1 MLRIFI
7 VSLVLSLCV
16 CVLCADYAHAQR
28 KGDISVREAEEEKA
42 EYEAMILKDYEYTDA
57 DFALMNNFYMRC
69 MRDGTSMYY
78 KCDCLANKYI
88 QKKVVYDDTIT
99 DHQIYTETAPDCVDI
114 TAVAGLSYTEC
125 SKLGESDPRW
135 SEEYCQCYANT
146 FAIEFAKS
154 GGTMSRAQTMNT
166 RTDAMKEC
174 GFFRVD
180 LKKDEEERK
189 KLAAQLRAQARARLE
204 QQGFQ

>member
-1 MLRIFI
+1 LLRVIFF
-7 VSLVLSLCV
+7 SLVLSLSV
-16 CVLCADYAHAQR
+16 GVMCADYAYAQR
-28 KGDISVREAEEEKA
+28 KGDISVQEAEKEKA
-42 EYEAMILKDYEYTDA
+42 EYETMILKDYEYTDA
-57 DFALMNNFYMRC
+57 DFALMNNYYVRC

-99 DHQIYTETAPDCVDI
+99 DYDIYKQTAPDCVDV
-114 TAVAGLSYTEC
+114 TAVAGLSYMEC
-125 SKLGESDPRW
+125 SKLGEVDPRW
-135 SEEYCQCYANT
+135 SEDYCECYANT
-146 FAIEFAKS
+146 FAKDFAQA
-154 GGTMSRAQTMNT
+154 GGDMSRARTMNT

-189 KLAAQLRAQARARLE
+189 KLAAKLQAQARARLN
-204 QQGFQ
+204 Q